1 MSSVASDAPIRGHLI
16 AGAEVAS
23 ASGATFESFDPATA
37 APIATLADGDGEDVD
52 RAVRAARAALPGWA
66 AAGPMDRTRVLL
78 RLAEL
83 IEAHADELAELE
95 SRDVGKPI
103 REARGRDVPVA
114 AQTWLHHA
122 GWPTK
127 ILGTTNP
134 SDPGVFSYTIRE
146 PLGVVGAITPW
157 NYPLVIASWKLA
169 AALAC
174 GNTVV
179 HKPAEEA
186 PLTSL
191 RLAALALEAGFPPG
205 VWNVVTGGPA
215 AGAALAAHD
224 DVDKVTFTGS
234 TEVGREI
241 QRAAA
246 GNLKRVTLELG
257 GKSAN
262 VVLAD
267 ADLGAALEGAMRST
281 FRNTGQVCTAGG
293 RLVVDERVADE
304 LVERLVERVE
314 RLRVGPGLDPST
326 EIGPIISARQRDRV
340 LELYASAV
348 EEGSK
353 AAAGGGRA
361 TVEGSPDGYFVQPT
375 VFVGTT
381 NEMRI
386 NREEI
391 FGPAVAVIPV
401 ADEEEAL
408 RVANDTRFG
417 LAAAVWTRDVARAH
431 RMAHALRAGTVWIN
445 QYGGL
450 DPYAAYAGR
459 GLSGHGHEQ
468 GPETIQEYTMT
479 KTVRTALS

>member
-1 MSSVASDAPIRGHLI
+1 IRRASTVAMRATSGNPRANPCRSNRRASPSASWECSRSTIAKSNPAPAITSITSSLGSLTMVPTARPPPASRSRSADPGFDFGLRMCDVISHRERGRKGSPVASDAPIRGHLI

-179 HKPAEEA
+179 HKPAEE
-186 PLTSL
+186 
-191 RLAALALEAGFPPG
+191 
-205 VWNVVTGGPA
+205 
-215 AGAALAAHD
+215 
-224 DVDKVTFTGS
+224 
-234 TEVGREI
+234 
-241 QRAAA
+241 
-246 GNLKRVTLELG
+246 
-257 GKSAN
+257 
-262 VVLAD
+262 
-267 ADLGAALEGAMRST
+267 
-281 FRNTGQVCTAGG
+281 
-293 RLVVDERVADE
+293 
-304 LVERLVERVE
+304 
-314 RLRVGPGLDPST
+314 
-326 EIGPIISARQRDRV
+326 
-340 LELYASAV
+340 
-348 EEGSK
+348 
-353 AAAGGGRA
+353 
-361 TVEGSPDGYFVQPT
+361 
-375 VFVGTT
+375 
-381 NEMRI
+381 
-386 NREEI
+386 
-391 FGPAVAVIPV
+391 
-401 ADEEEAL
+401 
-408 RVANDTRFG
+408 
-417 LAAAVWTRDVARAH
+417 
-431 RMAHALRAGTVWIN
+431 
-445 QYGGL
+445 
-450 DPYAAYAGR
+450 
-459 GLSGHGHEQ
+459 
-468 GPETIQEYTMT
+468 
-479 KTVRTALS
+479 

>member
-1 MSSVASDAPIRGHLI
+1 
-16 AGAEVAS
+16 
-23 ASGATFESFDPATA
+23 
-37 APIATLADGDGEDVD
+37 
-52 RAVRAARAALPGWA
+52 
-66 AAGPMDRTRVLL
+66 
-78 RLAEL
+78 
-83 IEAHADELAELE
+83 DELAELE

-169 AALAC
+169 AA
-174 GNTVV
+174 
-179 HKPAEEA
+179 
-186 PLTSL
+186 
-191 RLAALALEAGFPPG
+191 
-205 VWNVVTGGPA
+205 
-215 AGAALAAHD
+215 
-224 DVDKVTFTGS
+224 
-234 TEVGREI
+234 
-241 QRAAA
+241 
-246 GNLKRVTLELG
+246 
-257 GKSAN
+257 
-262 VVLAD
+262 
-267 ADLGAALEGAMRST
+267 
-281 FRNTGQVCTAGG
+281 
-293 RLVVDERVADE
+293 ERVADE

-391 FGPAVAVIPV
+391 
-401 ADEEEAL
+401 
-408 RVANDTRFG
+408 
-417 LAAAVWTRDVARAH
+417 
-431 RMAHALRAGTVWIN
+431 
-445 QYGGL
+445 
-450 DPYAAYAGR
+450 
-459 GLSGHGHEQ
+459 
-468 GPETIQEYTMT
+468 
-479 KTVRTALS
+479 